1 MSFFIKHFE
10 GLVSMDWQTL
20 TVLAVICALG
30 SYFIKDYLTNP
41 IMIVFVFPILLLFSI
56 LVQYL
61 FMQAELYA
69 PKKLDQW
76 LMWTIMA
83 SICGTV
89 IGMGLVASISA
100 FRDRD
105 VSKRA

>member
-41 IMIVFVFPILLLFSI
+41 IMIIFVFPVLFFFSI
-56 LVQYL
+56 LVQYMI
-61 FMQAELYA
+61 MQAELYP

-83 SICGTV
+83 SICGNI
-89 IGMGLVASISA
+89 IGLGLVAGFSA
-100 FRDRD
+100 FRDRAG
-105 VSKRA
+105 SRRA